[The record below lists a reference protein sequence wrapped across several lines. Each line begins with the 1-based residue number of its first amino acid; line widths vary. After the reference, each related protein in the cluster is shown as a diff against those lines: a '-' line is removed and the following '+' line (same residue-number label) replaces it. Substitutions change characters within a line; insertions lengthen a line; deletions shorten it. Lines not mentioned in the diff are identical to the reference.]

1 MHLCANTSRSL
12 PWPLVQNHPPPP
24 PKTKHTNTKGVIW
37 WFMSQQK
44 DCITVIFRNTE
55 TSNDCAKSSSATQW
69 SFCSIA
75 LAYNMIGIQDSNYLY
90 WRKGGFIRVSSRDN
104 LDKNDENFVNKS
116 KSYLKSRAHDQ
127 IIGRMIIR
135 FIFFFYMLIS
145 RWIWWV
151 YYRHENSRTTE

>member
-1 MHLCANTSRSL
+1 
-12 PWPLVQNHPPPP
+12 
-24 PKTKHTNTKGVIW
+24 
-37 WFMSQQK
+37 MSQQK

-135 FIFFFYMLIS
+135 FIFFLHANLTLNLMSLLSPRKFPYDRIKIRKRCHVL
-145 RWIWWV
+145 
-151 YYRHENSRTTE
+151 